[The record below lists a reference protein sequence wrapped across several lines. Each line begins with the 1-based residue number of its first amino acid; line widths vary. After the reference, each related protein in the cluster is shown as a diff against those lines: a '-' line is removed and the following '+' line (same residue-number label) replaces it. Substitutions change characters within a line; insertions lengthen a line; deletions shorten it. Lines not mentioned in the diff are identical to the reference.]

1 MNTNDMTTKHEYE
14 VTLIDDGT
22 LDTVVSVEGTE
33 YRYTWDP
40 SVDEETTYDDFVAW
54 AMEDAVQMY
63 EIDLETLAEFYREE
77 RDNVSPRRALNWVR
91 YTLKEAIKGNADE
104 VMLKQALEI
113 VEDLREKEVSA

>member
-1 MNTNDMTTKHEYE
+1 MNEEHEYE
-14 VTLIDDGT
+14 VIVIDDGT

-33 YRYTWDP
+33 YRYNWYPDP
-40 SVDEETTYDDFVAW
+40 DSDETHDDFVAW
-54 AMEDAVQMY
+54 AMKDAVEMY

-91 YTLKEAIKGNADE
+91 YTLKEAIKGSADE
-104 VMLKQALEI
+104 EMLKQALEI